1 VLNRHTPAVRS
12 RGRRRSTF
20 GAAAVA
26 AALVLA
32 ACGGDGGG
40 SSEGSSGGGDDTE
53 AVGTPTPG
61 GKVVYALE
69 AETGSGWC
77 LPESSLAISGIQV
90 ARAVY
95 DTLTVPDENAD
106 YQPFLA
112 ESLVPDE
119 TYTTWTMKLRDGV
132 TFHDGTPLDATVVK
146 NNLDAYRGKYPGRSA
161 LLLAFVFQNI
171 ADVAVTDPMTVTITT
186 ATPWPALP
194 AALFG
199 SGRIG
204 IMAQAQLD
212 DPDTCDTNLIGT
224 GPFVMEEWNIDQNFT
239 ATRNEDY
246 WYSDADGNQLPY
258 LDEIEFRPVAD
269 GNARVN
275 GLLAEEFDMTHVG
288 QATDIEAVR
297 EEAEPSDLHVIES
310 AEFGEVGYQMMNISK
325 APFDSKIA
333 REAVVAAVDMDVYN
347 QTQNLGILTNANG
360 PFAPGEIGHED
371 DTGWPGYDLEKAKD
385 LVAEYESTTGQ
396 PLAFTLLSTPDPGT
410 LKAVQI
416 FQQMFIK
423 AGMDVTLRQV
433 EQATLIDEAIAGNF
447 QMLDWRNHPGGDPDG
462 QYDWWKSDSV
472 VNFSKIDDPE
482 IDRLLDEGR
491 ATADRA
497 ERQRIYGDVS
507 KRFASEVYNLWMQWT
522 LWTVASQGDVHGV
535 FGPALPDG
543 AAPFEGLAT
552 GHSVAGLWVQQ

>member
-1 VLNRHTPAVRS
+1 MLRPHPSAS
-12 RGRRRSTF
+12 SSLRRRHRAL

-26 AALVLA
+26 ASLVLA
-32 ACGGDGGG
+32 ACGGSGGESGSGGG
-40 SSEGSSGGGDDTE
+40 GGGDDTD
-53 AVGTPTPG
+53 AGTPTPG

-69 AETGSGWC
+69 AETTSGWC
-77 LPESSLAISGIQV
+77 LPEGSLAISGIQV

-106 YQPFLA
+106 YQPYLA
-112 ESLVPDE
+112 ETLEPNED
-119 TYTTWTMKLRDGV
+119 YTVWTMKLRDGV
-132 TFHDGTPLDATVVK
+132 TFHDGTALDATVVK
-146 NNLDAYRGKYPGRSA
+146 NNLDAYRGKYEGRNA

-171 ADVAVTDPMTVTITT
+171 SDVAVVDPMTVQITT

-199 SGRIG
+199 SGRVG

-212 DPDTCDTNLIGT
+212 DPDHCDTNLIGT
-224 GPFVMEEWNIDQNFT
+224 GPFVMDEWIVDQSFT
-239 ATRNEDY
+239 ATKNPDY
-246 WYSDADGNQLPY
+246 WATDADGNALPY
-258 LDEIEFRPVAD
+258 LDEIEFRPIAD
-269 GNARVN
+269 GNTRVN
-275 GLLAEEFDMTHVG
+275 GLLSEEIDITHVG
-288 QATDIEAVR
+288 QATDIETLRDEVDSA
-297 EEAEPSDLHVIES
+297 DLNVIES
-310 AEFGEVGYQMMNISK
+310 AEYGEVGYQMMNTSI
-325 APFDSKIA
+325 APFDNKIA
-333 REAVVAAVDMDVYN
+333 RQAVVAAVDMDAYN

-360 PFAPGEIGHED
+360 PFAPGEIGYEE
-371 DTGWPGYDLEKAKD
+371 DTGWPGYDPELAKD
-385 LVAEYESTTGQ
+385 LVAQYESETGQ
-396 PLAFTLLSTPDPGT
+396 PFEFTLLSTPDPGT

-423 AGMDVTLRQV
+423 AGMDVQLRQV

-462 QYDWWKSDSV
+462 QYDWWKSGSV

-497 ERQRIYGDVS
+497 QRQEIYGQIS
-507 KRFASEVYNLWMQWT
+507 ERFASEQYNLWMQWT
-522 LWTVASQGDVHGV
+522 LWTIGSQGDVHGV

-543 AAPFEGLAT
+543 SAPFEGLAT